1 MNRLTYMRNPHYF
14 YVEVDTVTTEISTIE
29 LNPELANL
37 VYEMG
42 LNVSK
47 TCENA
52 LKEAIRRLQGA
63 NSDYASVRNAVVTLC
78 IP

>member
-1 MNRLTYMRNPHYF
+1 M
-14 YVEVDTVTTEISTIE
+14 EVKTVTTQISTIE
-29 LNPELANL
+29 LNPELTNL

-52 LKEAIRRLQGA
+52 LKEAIKRLKG
-63 NSDYASVRNAVVTLC
+63 SDLDFTSVRNAE
-78 IP
+78 ISFEINQE

>member
-1 MNRLTYMRNPHYF
+1 M
-14 YVEVDTVTTEISTIE
+14 TTQISTIE

-37 VYEMG
+37 AYEMG

-52 LKEAIRRLQGA
+52 LKEAIRRLRS
-63 NSDYASVRNAVVTLC
+63 SDLDLTLVRNAE
-78 IP
+78 ISID

>member
-1 MNRLTYMRNPHYF
+1 M
-14 YVEVDTVTTEISTIE
+14 EVNTVTTEIINTTIE

-37 VYEMG
+37 AYEMG

-52 LKEAIRRLQGA
+52 LKEAIRRLRGLDSE
-63 NSDYASVRNAVVTLC
+63 NTSVRNAETA
-78 IP
+78 I